1 MLLPGSVRRVVRWG
15 LVSLFVVV
23 GTACGS
29 AADVQTIFID
39 GSSTVGPITQAVAE
53 EFQGSFRGARVPV
66 GVSGSGGGFHK
77 FCTGETDI
85 TNASRPIRKIEIELC
100 AENGIGFV
108 ELPIAF
114 DGLAVVTNPDND
126 FVACLTVEEL
136 QRIWEPA
143 AERAVTSWA
152 QVRPGFPDEEL
163 LLYGPGVDSGTYDYF
178 TTAIVGEEGASRGD
192 FTPSEDDNVL
202 VQGIAGDRNAIG
214 FFGLAYFTANSEAL
228 KLLGVNSGDGCVTP
242 SPETVNSGV
251 YQPLSRPLFIYV
263 SLLSTEREDIQ
274 TFIRFYLENAGLLV
288 SDVGY
293 VALTDELY
301 VLAIER
307 FENRV
312 TGSVY
317 AGEGAMIGVALED
330 LLRE

>member
-1 MLLPGSVRRVVRWG
+1 
-15 LVSLFVVV
+15 
-23 GTACGS
+23 
-29 AADVQTIFID
+29 
-39 GSSTVGPITQAVAE
+39 
-53 EFQGSFRGARVPV
+53 
-66 GVSGSGGGFHK
+66 
-77 FCTGETDI
+77 
-85 TNASRPIRKIEIELC
+85 
-100 AENGIGFV
+100 
-108 ELPIAF
+108 
-114 DGLAVVTNPDND
+114 
-126 FVACLTVEEL
+126 
-136 QRIWEPA
+136 
-143 AERAVTSWA
+143 
-152 QVRPGFPDEEL
+152 
-163 LLYGPGVDSGTYDYF
+163 
-178 TTAIVGEEGASRGD
+178 
-192 FTPSEDDNVL
+192 
-202 VQGIAGDRNAIG
+202 NAIG